1 MLNKEYRIS
10 SRRSGELALEI
21 KTKAEDIGAAR
32 GLAKRISAVIH
43 REEKRA
49 GVKIG
54 YTISIKVAKK
64 NEPKIDEV
72 IQVLSK
78 AVNGLVAETEVKA
91 KNNSDAE
98 KRFQE
103 NMERYNRQE
112 MNYILTEA
120 MRIFCEAN
128 DLAVKLEALKL
139 IAAHAI

>member
-1 MLNKEYRIS
+1 MLNKEYRVS

-21 KTKAEDIGAAR
+21 KTKVEDIVAAR
-32 GLAKRISAVIH
+32 GLAKRISAAIH
-43 REEKRA
+43 REENRV

-64 NEPKIDEV
+64 SEPEINEV
-72 IQVLSK
+72 IQALSK

-103 NMERYNRQE
+103 NIERYNRQE
-112 MNYILTEA
+112 MTYILTEA
-120 MRIFCEAN
+120 MRIFCETN

-139 IAAHAI
+139 IAAHTR